1 MILTDNEKE
10 VLSKLNYDLNI
21 WNEGWHNL
29 DRGVQA
35 TDENSQWKISV
46 HNLHELSDGSIQC
59 GDYIEDLELY
69 LTAEEAS
76 ELTLGYG
83 DGDIIGDY
91 TADEDFFL
99 DIDSFFDIYRHI
111 PRRVADWLLSLPPI
125 EVQKST
131 W

>member
-1 MILTDNEKE
+1 MTLTDSEKE
-10 VLSKLNYDLNI
+10 ILSKLNYDLNI

-29 DRGVQA
+29 DHGVEA
-35 TDENSQWKISV
+35 TDDNSQWKISV
-46 HNLHELSDGSIQC
+46 HNIQELSDGSLQC
-59 GDYIEDLELY
+59 GDWIEDIEIY

-91 TADEDFFL
+91 TADSDFFL
-99 DIDSFFDIYRHI
+99 DIDSFFHIYKHI
-111 PRRVADWLLSLPPI
+111 PDTVKDRLLALPPL